1 MSYAVEDTRP
11 VTGNVDDIFL
21 LDEIEELSGALARL
35 KRADYLDKLTE
46 IAAVIAAALHDGG
59 RILFCGNGGGAAHA
73 QHFAAELV
81 GRQNFDRPATAGIA
95 LTVDTSALTAIGND
109 RGFDEVF
116 ARQVSALGRPGDVL
130 VSLST
135 SGMSRSVL
143 AAQATARK
151 AGLLTI
157 AFTGADGAGLADA
170 EHLLAMPSTSPATVQ
185 ELHLVCGHIVFAIVE
200 RTLFPPGS
208 YSPGEERP

>member
-200 RTLFPPGS
+200 RTLFPHGS
-208 YSPGEERP
+208 CSPGEERP